1 MPPDRDGIRVRTGT
15 RRCVGLVGWGE
26 HEVPLEVPGWMI
38 AHLARTEVD
47 RRTGL
52 ERLSIPLGTVDPL
65 WEDGPMGDWVRRNR
79 PDLFNR
85 LESPAPRS

>member
-1 MPPDRDGIRVRTGT
+1 MRRVT
-15 RRCVGLVGWGE
+15 
-26 HEVPLEVPGWMI
+26 
-38 AHLARTEVD
+38 AR

-65 WEDGPMGDWVRRNR
+65 WEGGPMGDWVRRNS